1 MIKHPKIRNA
11 VLDALKLSVTAP
23 SVTWYDGRPSFLTAE
38 DLPAVAVYLSGAEP
52 TGETLDEDEWRAT
65 LHVEV
70 FLKAV
75 SPDTELDRWMEQ
87 HIYLV
92 VGDIPALSELIEN
105 ITPEGYDY
113 QRDDEMST
121 WGSADLRYTLTYLM

>member
-1 MIKHPKIRNA
+1 MIKHPKIRKA
-11 VLDALKLSVTAP
+11 VLDALKLSVTDP

-75 SPDTELDRWMEQ
+75 SPDTDLDQWMEQ
-87 HIYLV
+87 NIY
-92 VGDIPALSELIEN
+92 PALNYVPALADLIQ
-105 ITPEGYDY
+105 TMTAQGYDY
-113 QRDDEMST
+113 QRDDEMAT
-121 WGSADLRYTLTYLM
+121 WGSADLRYTMTYTM

>member
-52 TGETLDEDEWRAT
+52 TGETLDEDEWQAT

-87 HIYLV
+87 HIYPV
-92 VGDIPALSELIEN
+92 VGDVPALSDLIEN

>member
-1 MIKHPKIRNA
+1 MIKHPKIRKA
-11 VLDALKLSVTAP
+11 VLDALKLSVTDP

-75 SPDTELDRWMEQ
+75 SPDTDLDQWMEQ
-87 HIYLV
+87 NIY
-92 VGDIPALSELIEN
+92 PALNDVSALADLIQ
-105 ITPEGYDY
+105 TMTAQGYDY
-113 QRDDEMST
+113 QRDDEMAT
-121 WGSADLRYTLTYLM
+121 WGSADLRYTMTYTM